1 MPFFRRILRLY
12 SMDRSPLSDIT
23 NAPPSSPTGTTSGSS
38 GDGNEENEP
47 PASDLSNQQCAV
59 AVSPRNWK
67 SMDNHLL
74 ERMLY
79 SRIPNSPL
87 DAETLRDFY
96 KAKRNGWLN
105 SENPTFLCEILFIAL
120 PTLDLDLYT
129 IRESMFEKGLQR
141 YQYSEEQSNDVTFTV
156 ALGKKWVVIAQSYSC
171 LHKLLTTLAL
181 LFAKFRCYRS
191 SQNKLD
197 C

>member
-1 MPFFRRILRLY
+1 
-12 SMDRSPLSDIT
+12 MDRSPLSDIT
-23 NAPPSSPTGTTSGSS
+23 NVPPSSPTGDSTGSS
-38 GDGNEENEP
+38 GTGDEENEP
-47 PASDLSNQQCAV
+47 PADELSNQQCAI

-67 SMDNHLL
+67 AMDNHLL

-105 SENPTFLCEILFIAL
+105 SEDPSFLREILFIAL

-129 IRESMFEKGLQR
+129 IRETMFEKGLQR
-141 YQYSEEQSNDVTFTV
+141 YQYSAESCNDVTFSIG
-156 ALGKKWVVIAQSYSC
+156 LGMYRVVIAQSYSC
-171 LHKLLTTLAL
+171 LTHLLTTLAL
-181 LFAKFRCYRS
+181 LLLF
-191 SQNKLD
+191 
-197 C
+197 